1 MLIDEDT
8 PTIRHAINRR
18 LGVEPGVT
26 ICDIKFERY
35 RKGDWYYAD
44 PQRPAL
50 LVAIAAEP
58 FIRVNMEAEI
68 GLPQSMVS
76 RFELPIPFE
85 HGHLLEEIDEI
96 AEQYK
101 AARKAHFGHGSGLI
115 LTPERQLQ
123 GSGLRGRWSRYGLR
137 EPQNG

>member
-1 MLIDEDT
+1 MLTDEDT

-18 LGVEPGVT
+18 LGVEVGVT
-26 ICDIKFERY
+26 ICDIKFA
-35 RKGDWYYAD
+35 KGLNY
-44 PQRPAL
+44 
-50 LVAIAAEP
+50 IAVGILAELDNGGP
-58 FIRVNMEAEI
+58 ITR
-68 GLPQSMVS
+68 S

-101 AARKAHFGHGSGLI
+101 AARKAHFGSGSGLI

-123 GSGLRGRWSRYGLR
+123 GTGLRGRWARYGLR
-137 EPQNG
+137 EQRSG